1 MSTDDTTTTSRPKAA
16 GRREDRD
23 GAPHVVIERTF
34 RAPVTDVWA
43 AVTEPARLERWIGTW
58 TGDPASGTVQFRMT
72 AEGEDIEAEPM
83 TVHECDPPRRL
94 VLSWMSGATGGRWH
108 VELDLVEADG
118 VTTLT
123 FAQRVPDT
131 ATGRDVGP
139 GWEYY
144 LDRLTAAESDGDVA
158 AVAARLRGHG
168 WALRA
173 PVRRSRLR
181 VRPARACAARAR

>member
-1 MSTDDTTTTSRPKAA
+1 
-16 GRREDRD
+16 
-23 GAPHVVIERTF
+23 
-34 RAPVTDVWA
+34 
-43 AVTEPARLERWIGTW
+43 
-58 TGDPASGTVQFRMT
+58 MT

-108 VELDLVEADG
+108 VELDLAEDDG

-123 FAQRVPDT
+123 FAQRIPDT

-144 LDRLTAAESDGDVA
+144 LDRLTAAESGRRRRRGRV
-158 AVAARLRGHG
+158 ARLRGHG
-168 WALRA
+168 RALRE
-173 PVRRSRLR
+173 PVRRPRLSSGRLERAQHVLGDRPLRGTPLGRGQQR
-181 VRPARACAARAR
+181 VVVR

>member
-1 MSTDDTTTTSRPKAA
+1 MSTDDTRATSRPEAA

-58 TGDPASGTVQFRMT
+58 AG
-72 AEGEDIEAEPM
+72 
-83 TVHECDPPRRL
+83 DPPRRL

-131 ATGRDVGP
+131 ATWRDVGP

-158 AVAARLRGHG
+158 AVAWPDYEGMAGHYERLFADLG
-168 WALRA
+168 
-173 PVRRSRLR
+173 
-181 VRPARACAARAR
+181 

>member
-1 MSTDDTTTTSRPKAA
+1 MNTDDTTSTPRPEAS
-16 GRREDRD
+16 GRREDRE
-23 GAPHVVIERTF
+23 GVPHVVIERTF
-34 RAPVTDVWA
+34 RAPVTDVWS
-43 AVTEPARLERWIGTW
+43 AVTEPERLVRWIGTW
-58 TGDPASGTVQFRMT
+58 SGDPASGTVQFRMT

-94 VLSWMSGATGGRWH
+94 VLSWLSGATGGRWH

-123 FAQRVPDT
+123 FAQRIPDA

-144 LDRLTAAESDGDVA
+144 LDRLVAVHKGRDAATVPWSTYFPVMQPA
-158 AVAARLRGHG
+158 YR
-168 WALRA
+168 ALIA
-173 PVRRSRLR
+173 G
-181 VRPARACAARAR
+181 

>member
-1 MSTDDTTTTSRPKAA
+1 MSTDDTTTTSRPEAA

-23 GAPHVVIERTF
+23 GLPHVVIERTF

-58 TGDPASGTVQFRMT
+58 AGDPASGTVQFRMT
-72 AEGEDIEAEPM
+72 AEGEDIAAEPM

-123 FAQRVPDT
+123 FAQRVPT
-131 ATGRDVGP
+131 PQPGATSAPGGVLPRPAHRRRVGRRRRRRRV
-139 GWEYY
+139 
-144 LDRLTAAESDGDVA
+144 
-158 AVAARLRGHG
+158 ARLRGHG

-173 PVRRSRLR
+173 AVRRPRLR

>member
-1 MSTDDTTTTSRPKAA
+1 MSTDDTTTTPRPEAV
-16 GRREDRD
+16 GRRDDR
-23 GAPHVVIERTF
+23 GGVPHVVIERTF
-34 RAPVTDVWA
+34 RAPVSDVWA
-43 AVTEPARLERWIGTW
+43 AVTEPQRLERWIGTW
-58 TGDPASGTVQFRMT
+58 AGDPASGTVQSRMT

-108 VELDLVEADG
+108 VELDLAEDDG

-123 FAQRVPDT
+123 FAQRIPDT

-144 LDRLTAAESDGDVA
+144 LDRLTAAESGGDVA
-158 AVAARLRGHG
+158 AIAWPDYEGMAGHYESLFADLG
-168 WALRA
+168 
-173 PVRRSRLR
+173 
-181 VRPARACAARAR
+181 